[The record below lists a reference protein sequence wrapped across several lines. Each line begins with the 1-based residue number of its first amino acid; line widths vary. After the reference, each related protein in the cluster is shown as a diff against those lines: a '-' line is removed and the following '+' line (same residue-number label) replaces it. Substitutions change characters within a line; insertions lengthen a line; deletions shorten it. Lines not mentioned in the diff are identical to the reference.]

1 MTADSSNHKIQKL
14 QRLVEVNR
22 ILSSTLEL
30 PKLLEALADT
40 ASELTGS
47 ETASILLYDTRKNEL
62 RFEAIPGKPSSS
74 LHHLSV
80 PLDSSVAGWVFQ
92 NNRPLVV
99 QDAEDD
105 PRIFR
110 QIDSALNFTTR
121 SLIAVPLQVK
131 QKTIGVLEAVNRKNN
146 AHYTEDDISI
156 LENLGCQAAIAIENA
171 RLVEQLRMAN
181 SELMRHTKVKS
192 DFIAIASHELRTP
205 LGLILGHATF
215 LKDYI
220 PNQHQ
225 EQIDVIIRSAM
236 RLKTIIEDLST
247 IAHKEQ
253 GQSRIR
259 RSAFSISEMVA
270 NTATQFQTT
279 AAGKKIELGYDVP
292 DEDLM
297 IEGDKEK
304 VQIILT
310 NLIRNAITFTDP
322 GGQIGIKAEKDP
334 GYIKVYV
341 VDTGIGIPE
350 DEQGRIFERFYQV
363 ESHLTR
369 KHGGMG
375 LGLSIAKA
383 MVELH
388 NGQIWVES
396 KVGMGSLFCFM
407 LPVNQQQAEAA
418 ARVFRSA

>member
-1 MTADSSNHKIQKL
+1 MTSNSPQQKIQQL
-14 QRLVEVNR
+14 ERLVEVNR

-40 ASELTGS
+40 ASELTMS
-47 ETASILLYDTRKNEL
+47 ETASILLYDSKKNEL
-62 RFEAIPGKPSSS
+62 KFEAIPGRSTAINN
-74 LHHLSV
+74 LSV
-80 PLDSSVAGWVFQ
+80 PIDSSAAGWVLT
-92 NNRPLVV
+92 NNRPLVI
-99 QDAEDD
+99 QDAAND
-105 PRIFR
+105 PRICR
-110 QIDSALNFTTR
+110 SVDQALNFTTK

-131 QKTIGVLEAVNRKNN
+131 QKPIGVLEAVNKKNN
-146 AHYTEDDISI
+146 HHYTEDDINL

-171 RLVEQLRMAN
+171 RMVEELRMAN
-181 SELMRHTKVKS
+181 SEMMRHTKVKS

-215 LKDYI
+215 LKEYI
-220 PNQHQ
+220 PDQHQ
-225 EQIDVIIRSAM
+225 EQIEVIIRSAM

-259 RSAFSISEMVA
+259 RAPFSISEMVA
-270 NTATQFQTT
+270 STSAQFQ
-279 AAGKKIELGYDVP
+279 AEADKKKIELGFDVP
-292 DEDLM
+292 VEELM
-297 IEGDKEK
+297 LEGDKEK
-304 VQIILT
+304 IQIILT
-310 NLIRNAITFTDP
+310 NLVRNALTFTDA
-322 GGQIGIKAEKDP
+322 GGQIGIKAEKDS

-341 VDTGIGIPE
+341 VDTGVGIPE
-350 DEQGRIFERFYQV
+350 EEQNRIFERFYQV

-369 KHGGMG
+369 RHGGMG
-375 LGLSIAKA
+375 LGLSIAKG

-407 LPVNQQQAEAA
+407 LPVNQKKADAA
-418 ARVFRSA
+418 ARVFRSV